1 MKLNEIVKRTP
12 ESARRKIGRAV
23 GETFKWL
30 YNFCREDYEV
40 LKVVAD
46 KRVIGGSA
54 YTLEIMLEFKDRLD
68 HDELELLQKQA
79 RQKLQQAL
87 GDVADTLRAKELVD
101 NLTGTYFDE
110 PPNNSVIMTHIGMM
124 GWPECEPFLEGMKEG
139 LGQAIKE
146 DLQDSHEFVDALV
159 KLIEDLVQWGRE
171 EELFDEAWL
180 VDDHGHYFVAIMT
193 DVPSSELDE
202 LQLVRAAV
210 ENRLSAKLLA
220 LPAPLRE
227 RMALLRVEEDPSSDI
242 SKPSKLRL
250 FIPGK
255 MLNIDEKLYFAK
267 KRIML

>member
-1 MKLNEIVKRTP
+1 MKLNEVVRRTP

-23 GETFKWL
+23 GETFRWL
-30 YNFCREDYEV
+30 YDFCREDYEV

-46 KRVIGGSA
+46 KRVIGGSGYA
-54 YTLEIMLEFKDRLD
+54 LEIMLEFKDRLD
-68 HDELELLQKQA
+68 EDELELLQKHA

-87 GDVADTLRAKELVD
+87 GDIDNMRSRELLE

-110 PPNNSVIMTHIGMM
+110 PPSNSVIMTHIGMM
-124 GWPECEPFLEGMKEG
+124 GWPECEPFLEGVKEG

-180 VDDHGHYFVAIMT
+180 VDDHGHYFIAIMT

-202 LQLVRAAV
+202 LQLTRDAV
-210 ENRLSAKLLA
+210 ESHLSAKLRA

-227 RMALLRVEEDPSSDI
+227 RMALLRVEEEPSSDI